1 MLQKKKFLPPL
12 LKSQLKL
19 WHWLRSDILRVNL
32 PAKIFD
38 CTETQFHYELRHF
51 ESLPFFLTFVYFSG
65 TEKLLKQKMTRGDK
79 ELELWLMHEL
89 LFLWV

>member
-12 LKSQLKL
+12 LNSQLKL

-32 PAKIFD
+32 PAKICD

-51 ESLPFFLTFVYFSG
+51 ESLTFSLTFVYFSG
-65 TEKLLKQKMTRGDK
+65 TEKLLKQKMTGGDK